1 MKFIN
6 LFVTISYTT
15 VYYLSNTNNL
25 LARRV
30 ELEVLWA
37 WLYRVS
43 RRGLKF
49 PWEPS
54 MCVGVSFQPALL
66 YKADEIFSNSNAT
79 QAMPNI
85 SSNIFKVFTIY
96 IYFESILSILL

>member
-37 WLYRVS
+37 WLYRAS

-49 PWEPS
+49 PWEEPS
-54 MCVGVSFQPALL
+54 MCVGVSYQPALL
-66 YKADEIFSNSNAT
+66 YKADEIFPNSNAT
-79 QAMPNI
+79 
-85 SSNIFKVFTIY
+85 
-96 IYFESILSILL
+96 